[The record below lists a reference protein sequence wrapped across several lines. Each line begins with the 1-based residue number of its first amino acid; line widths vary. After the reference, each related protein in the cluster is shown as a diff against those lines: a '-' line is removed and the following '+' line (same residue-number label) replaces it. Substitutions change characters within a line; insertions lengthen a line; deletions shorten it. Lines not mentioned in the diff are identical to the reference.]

1 MIIEVKNINYTYGTH
16 KLLDDVTFMIEEHQK
31 IALIGRNG
39 TGKST
44 LLGITSGT
52 VDPDT
57 GEVKIIGDK
66 KISYMPQEVM
76 LDTSKTINEYLEE
89 MVEHE
94 KIDIN
99 ECKSLLSK
107 LGIIEFD
114 KKIDTLS
121 GGTKRKIAL
130 GITLAKN
137 ADLYIL
143 DEPTNH
149 LDSLVIEWLEKYL
162 MKLNKA
168 LLLVTHDRYFLDRI
182 TSKIFELDKGK
193 IYQYN
198 GNFST
203 YLKLKNERMEFLE
216 TQNRRLSAFLRKE
229 YEWIKRGPQARAT
242 KDKRRIENYEKLAGQ
257 TEKKESQLQLESQK
271 SRLGNKTIEFTDVS
285 MKYDKELFSHV
296 SFNLNKDERIGL
308 VGPNGAGKTTLL
320 NLIAGKTIPSSG
332 EIIIGQ
338 TIRIGYFKQENLDLD
353 YNKTLIDYI
362 KDIASVIE
370 TSKGSISALAMLER
384 FLFDDPYTLIGKLSG
399 GEKRRLYLCGILMTN
414 PNVLLF
420 DEPTNDLDIITLEV
434 LEDYL
439 EQFEGIVLLASHDRY
454 FLDKVANRVFY
465 INNGKLTMYL
475 GSYSDNIN
483 SIKEEDKQDESK
495 NTGNVLNQT
504 KPKQIKVKLTYKEQI
519 EFNEI
524 LDVIDNIE
532 KRLKELDDL
541 IMINYSNY
549 NACKKYY
556 EEKELK
562 ENELLEKME
571 RWEYLNKI
579 YEESKK

>member
-556 EEKELK
+556 EEKRHTLIPK
-562 ENELLEKME
+562 
-571 RWEYLNKI
+571 RKI
-579 YEESKK
+579 R